1 METLLIKKY
10 GFELFKLNP
19 EKNIYRNKNY
29 FAKVFSRDQ
38 FNIADSEYKI
48 HQKATELKIPCP
60 KIIDFFVENGK
71 YILIME
77 LLNGKSLADIYGDD
91 PKKIPSSYW
100 KQIHQIIHNLYYN
113 DIHYLDITAYN
124 FMLVKENNKDKI
136 FIVDF
141 GDARNIKINWF
152 LKDFI
157 DGLNE
162 WNPDFK

>member
-1 METLLIKKY
+1 METLFIKKY
-10 GFELFKLNP
+10 GFELFKLYQ

-38 FNIADSEYKI
+38 FDTAENEHKI
-48 HQKATELKIPCP
+48 HQKAIELKIPCP

-100 KQIHQIIHNLYYN
+100 KQIHQIIYNLY
-113 DIHYLDITAYN
+113 
-124 FMLVKENNKDKI
+124 FQKSKI
-136 FIVDF
+136 EQ
-141 GDARNIKINWF
+141 WQ
-152 LKDFI
+152 
-157 DGLNE
+157 
-162 WNPDFK
+162 

>member
-1 METLLIKKY
+1 METLFIKKY
-10 GFELFKLNP
+10 GFELFKLYQ

-38 FNIADSEYKI
+38 FDAAENEHKI
-48 HQKATELKIPCP
+48 HQKAIELKIPCP

-113 DIHYLDITAYN
+113 DIHYLDITSYN

-136 FIVDF
+136 FIIDF

-152 LKDFI
+152 LKDFM